1 MSNKK
6 NVTMLLSMGL
16 VLLLAAGYFLVIS
29 PFLSRGA
36 ESAQEIENAEM
47 QRETAQ
53 LALATAQNYENSYPA
68 LTDINNSLG
77 AQFPATADIESLNN
91 SIVEAASRAGIPGE
105 NITSITTTSPDVI
118 ALEVPVE
125 EVPAE
130 EAPSEEAEEE
140 APEEV
145 PAEDAVAPPTAEEI
159 AANSPMARMEVSITV
174 EGDMQALYDFVGYL
188 QDMDRVILITS
199 SVSTHDAEGGTGTV
213 SIRAFS
219 YLYVALDDPLTE
231 GANNQSIEEGI
242 AGQEPTETEG
252 TAIESPQAEG

>member
-6 NVTMLLSMGL
+6 NVTMLFSMGL

-29 PFLSRGA
+29 PFLDRGA
-36 ESAQEIENAEM
+36 ESSQEIENAKM

-53 LALATAQNYENSYPA
+53 LALATAQNYEKAYAP
-68 LTDINNSLG
+68 LTDINNTLET
-77 AQFPATADIESLNN
+77 QFPSTADIESLNN
-91 SIVEAASRAGIPGE
+91 SIVQAATRAGIPGE

-130 EAPSEEAEEE
+130 EVPAEE

-188 QDMDRVILITS
+188 QEMDRVILITS

-231 GANNQSIEEGI
+231 DATNPSMEEGI
-242 AGQEPTETEG
+242 AGQEATETEG
-252 TAIESPQAEG
+252 TEIESTQTEG